1 MNRSPSV
8 LPRLA
13 ALALAAACSLGQAQ
27 TAAPAAPAAS
37 APTLRAEVAKPLL
50 AAQEALKAGNGKEA
64 LARAT
69 EAEAVASPS
78 PYEAYMTQRLK
89 GQAALAAGDRP
100 AALVALDK
108 AASNPAMPAGERL
121 PVIGLVAQL
130 AYEAKD
136 YARSVTWLRR
146 HAEAGGN
153 DEKLRPLLPQALY
166 LAGDAKGA
174 VEALLPVL
182 QADEAAG
189 RATPEMT
196 LRLLASAQTQA
207 GDAAGYVRT
216 VERLAQAYPKPELWN
231 ELIVREARKP
241 GFADKLMLDVYRFR
255 LAVGVKLEADEVA
268 DMAQQAQ
275 LAGLPGE
282 ARDALDAAAAAGLA
296 LPPEAQKLRQQAT
309 AAAAKDVTTLA
320 DGEANARKAAGA
332 QPLFNVGRAYVN
344 YGQADKGAALMA
356 QAVAK
361 GGLRNADEAQMQLG
375 YAQWKAGRNA
385 EAIAAF
391 EAVKAADGS
400 AGLARLWAL
409 WLKSAKR

>member
-1 MNRSPSV
+1 MNRFPAV

-13 ALALAAACSLGQAQ
+13 ALALAAACTLGQAQ

-89 GQAALAAGDRP
+89 GQAALAAGDRA
-100 AALVALDK
+100 AALAALDK
-108 AASNPAMPAGERL
+108 AASSAAMPAGERL

-153 DEKLRPLLPQALY
+153 DEKLRLLLPQALY

-174 VEALLPVL
+174 AEALQPVL
-182 QADEAAG
+182 KADEAAG
-189 RATPEMT
+189 RATPEST
-196 LRLLASAQTQA
+196 LRLLASAQTKA
-207 GDAAGYVRT
+207 GDEAGYLRT

-231 ELIVREARKP
+231 ELIVRAARKP
-241 GFADKLMLDVYRFR
+241 GFADRLMLDVYRFR

-282 ARDALDAAAAAGLA
+282 ARDALDAAVAAGQTLA
-296 LPPEAQKLRQQAT
+296 PEAQKLRQQAT
-309 AAAAKDVTTLA
+309 TAAAKDVATLA
-320 DGEANARKAAGA
+320 DGEASARKAAGA

-344 YGQADKGAALMA
+344 YGQADRGATLMA

-375 YAQWKAGRNA
+375 YAQWKAGRSA

-400 AGLARLWAL
+400 AELARLWAL
-409 WLKSAKR
+409 WLRSAKK